1 MKKQIIAIGGGGF
14 SSKRGEPSFEKYIV
28 QQSVQ
33 DQPKVCF
40 LPQAS
45 NENRDYI
52 TRFYQ
57 AFLAA
62 GAQPSWLSLF
72 GRVEPGWKEHLL
84 QQDIIF
90 VGGGNTRSMLALWT
104 AWGIDTVLRQA
115 YEQGIILAGSSA
127 GAICWFQEGITDSV
141 WPLGVLPGL
150 GILSGS
156 CCPHYDDEP
165 ERKPTYLRLTQ
176 GGQVAPGIALE
187 SAVAAHYIDEKL
199 SYIVAKAHKKAYYV
213 ADGKQDEMTVECRT
227 IVE

>member
-14 SSKRGEPSFEKYIV
+14 SLKSGEPSFEKYIV
-28 QQSVQ
+28 QQSAK
-33 DQPKVCF
+33 DQSKVCF

-57 AFLAA
+57 AFLAV

-72 GRVEPGWKEHLL
+72 GRVEPGWQEHLL

-90 VGGGNTRSMLALWT
+90 VGGGNTCSMLALWA
-104 AWGIDTVLRQA
+104 AWGVDTVLRQA
-115 YEQGIILAGSSA
+115 YDQGIVLADSSA
-127 GAICWFQEGITDSV
+127 GAICWFQQGITDSV

-150 GILSGS
+150 GILPGS

-187 SAVAAHYIDEKL
+187 SAAAAHYIDGKL
-199 SYIVAKAHKKAYYV
+199 SYIVAKPLKKAYHIASGVQHEVSVKY
-213 ADGKQDEMTVECRT
+213 RLY
-227 IVE
+227 